1 MKKWKNSFLT
11 LLMLLLII
19 NISFNN
25 SSTLNQENDIWN
37 PDSLYAYVKENFLS
51 ENNQKKS
58 YYLKHM
64 LVDPENYL
72 QNKNTSKIIK
82 QMEYLYDKL
91 KINNYIF
98 LISHVELSQYK
109 KNHIDEVDMN
119 AEVERFVSKFNYI
132 MYRDN
137 SFYEDNMTLTI
148 IFFIKDRKMRM
159 RTGRSLREI
168 IKDKDALHILNKRRD
183 DLRNEDYYKAVYDLV
198 NDVYNTYISNYAFY
212 NSFFY
217 KNSSKIFYTILFIII
232 TIVIFIG
239 YLNYIPES
247 ERERKI
253 KEFLNRNKNNK
264 IKRVFNESCII
275 CLEKFMPEEDK
286 LKIENL
292 FDKKRL
298 KEEKTNILE
307 CGHKFHEKCIIEWLK
322 TQNQCPICRRNIKYD
337 NKINKKNENISEGS
351 ELIHFDNIS
360 LSIDDVIND
369 LIYVQRDAFPHQISQ
384 DQGNRI
390 ISNYNEEKNEKSNNN
405 YYYDDNNNDNDFND
419 FNDGTGGATSDW

>member
-322 TQNQCPICRRNIKYD
+322 TQNQCPICRINIKYD

-419 FNDGTGGATSDW
+419 FNDVTGGATSDW

>member
-119 AEVERFVSKFNYI
+119 TEVERFVSKFNYI

-322 TQNQCPICRRNIKYD
+322 TQNQCPICRINIKYD

-369 LIYVQRDAFPHQISQ
+369 LIYVQRDVFPHQISQ

>member
-148 IFFIKDRKMRM
+148 IFF
-159 RTGRSLREI
+159 L
-168 IKDKDALHILNKRRD
+168 
-183 DLRNEDYYKAVYDLV
+183 
-198 NDVYNTYISNYAFY
+198 
-212 NSFFY
+212 
-217 KNSSKIFYTILFIII
+217 
-232 TIVIFIG
+232 
-239 YLNYIPES
+239 
-247 ERERKI
+247 
-253 KEFLNRNKNNK
+253 
-264 IKRVFNESCII
+264 
-275 CLEKFMPEEDK
+275 
-286 LKIENL
+286 
-292 FDKKRL
+292 
-298 KEEKTNILE
+298 
-307 CGHKFHEKCIIEWLK
+307 
-322 TQNQCPICRRNIKYD
+322 
-337 NKINKKNENISEGS
+337 
-351 ELIHFDNIS
+351 
-360 LSIDDVIND
+360 
-369 LIYVQRDAFPHQISQ
+369 
-384 DQGNRI
+384 
-390 ISNYNEEKNEKSNNN
+390 
-405 YYYDDNNNDNDFND
+405 
-419 FNDGTGGATSDW
+419 

>member
-322 TQNQCPICRRNIKYD
+322 TQNQCPICRINIKYD